1 MTDMRSVGLFFY
13 AIASA
18 VVFLCPKKE
27 RNEKGERNFMKG
39 EEKVNRVEIEDVT
52 ALLCHLADNASE
64 IPLMSRV
71 MMARTVGD
79 LIDLNLEIDDIL
91 SLFLHVDKMGLRDEF
106 GRMFPDQIAQKLK
119 DLPVKKKG
127 RRLFI

>member
-1 MTDMRSVGLFFY
+1 
-13 AIASA
+13 
-18 VVFLCPKKE
+18 
-27 RNEKGERNFMKG
+27 MKG
-39 EEKVNRVEIEDVT
+39 EEKVNRVENEDVT
-52 ALLCHLADNASE
+52 ALLCHLADNAGE

-71 MMARTVGD
+71 MMAHTVGD

-106 GRMFPDQIAQKLK
+106 ARMFPDQIAQKLK

-127 RRLFI
+127 RRMFI

>member
-1 MTDMRSVGLFFY
+1 
-13 AIASA
+13 
-18 VVFLCPKKE
+18 
-27 RNEKGERNFMKG
+27 MKG
-39 EEKVNRVEIEDVT
+39 EEMVNSVEISNPT
-52 ALLCHLADNASE
+52 ALLCHLADHASE

-91 SLFLHVDKMGLRDEF
+91 SLFLHVDKMGIRDEF

-127 RRLFI
+127 RRMFI